1 MRNYNSWFIS
11 KCLDYEA
18 YSFFFLNN
26 TCYCTQQ
33 QQCTNLCNIGVQL
46 AFLEEFDHA
55 YAMQF
60 WPGSRLSNVP
70 KTSRARKVI
79 RKTPTRS
86 FCEAG
91 LFTCCKGNKN

>member
-1 MRNYNSWFIS
+1 MS
-11 KCLDYEA
+11 YEA

-33 QQCTNLCNIGVQL
+33 QQQCTNLCNIGVQI
-46 AFLEEFDHA
+46 AFLEEFDNP

-60 WPGSRLSNVP
+60 WTGARFSKVM
-70 KTSRARKVI
+70 KTLRARKVI

-91 LFTCCKGNKN
+91 LSTCCKGNKN